1 MISNPTHTIG
11 CTRDIPRPIENI
23 HPLIAIWISPSL
35 DGKHPLI
42 YAFLICT
49 KSDMNRHTQTER
61 ESDRECVCVRG
72 RNPLVVFF
80 TSPLRNY
87 LAFWKIFVF
96 LLSGETKEIILM
108 MPEPQV
114 TPQIIMMSRQVAQWN
129 LQIHPHH
136 WSRRHHKRFSCEPYT
151 THPEHNTPIIH
162 ELHLVG

>member
-35 DGKHPLI
+35 DGKHPLL

-114 TPQIIMMSRQVAQWN
+114 TPQIIMIPRQVAQWN

-136 WSRRHHKRFSCEPYT
+136 WSRRHHKWCSCEPYA
-151 THPEHNTPIIH
+151 THPGHSTPILH
-162 ELHLVG
+162 ELHLAG